1 MGGFVRGVVIDAA
14 IIGALVY
21 IGLLVIGVKYTLALA
36 LIAGLGEVVPIVGPI
51 VGAIPALLVALLD
64 SPTQALIVAGFFLA
78 VQQIESNIVT
88 PFVMRSQTDIPPIL
102 TLLALLVGGALGGIF
117 WALVAI
123 PVAGALRVLVLHLVA
138 PAIRRW
144 TGAPGPDAAVA
155 RRDEARQD
163 VG

>member
-21 IGLLVIGVKYTLALA
+21 VGLSVIGVEYTLVLA

-51 VGAIPALLVALLD
+51 VGSIPAILVALLD
-64 SPTQALIVAGFFLA
+64 SPTQALIVAGFFFA

-102 TLLALLVGGALGGIF
+102 TLFAVAVGGAIGGIF
-117 WALVAI
+117 WVLIAI
-123 PVAGALRVLVLHLVA
+123 PAMGALRVLVLRVLA
-138 PAIRRW
+138 PAEREW
-144 TGAPGPDAAVA
+144 VDAPPPAPDG
-155 RRDEARQD
+155 RQ
-163 VG
+163 GEPA